1 MKNTILNLQLLFE
14 NLLKP
19 LIDGSTENIR
29 TKPIT
34 YPMCTIGNTARIPEH
49 FIEYASVVEFP
60 SNNMLINLI
69 IKCIAD
75 QLAQGVVKIYYSIDC
90 FNKCHYFLNQ
100 VLVQLPNYY
109 ICKTLKN
116 LERATRPNLK
126 ETLEELVDE
135 NE

>member
-60 SNNMLINLI
+60 T
-69 IKCIAD
+69 
-75 QLAQGVVKIYYSIDC
+75 QGVVKIYYSIDC